1 MRTLMFTTDA
11 KEDLAKLDKTTARQ
25 IFAKLHWLTEN
36 FDSLSLEPLAGD
48 LKGIY
53 KLRVGDY
60 RALYTFDKQ
69 QLIVHFVR
77 HRREVYKSK

>member
-1 MRTLMFTTDA
+1 MRVLMFTADA
-11 KEDLAKLDKTTARQ
+11 KEDLAKLEKPTARQ
-25 IFAKLHWLTEN
+25 IFAKLHWLAEN
-36 FDSLSLEPLAGD
+36 FDSLSPEPLTGD
-48 LKGIY
+48 LRGIY

-69 QLIVHFVR
+69 QLIVHFVH